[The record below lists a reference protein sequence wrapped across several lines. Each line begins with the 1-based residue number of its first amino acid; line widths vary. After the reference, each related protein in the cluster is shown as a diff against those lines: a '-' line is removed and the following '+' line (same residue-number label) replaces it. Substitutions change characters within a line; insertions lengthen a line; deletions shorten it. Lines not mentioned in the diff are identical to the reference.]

1 MKIIRK
7 IEKSNFPEGNKKW
20 LVMQYTETES
30 EKGSGGCGAGRIF
43 KGTKKECQEYL
54 NSLKGEKENV

>member
-20 LVMQYTETES
+20 IVMQYTES
-30 EKGSGGCGAGRIF
+30 ERGYGSGRIF

-54 NSLKGEKENV
+54 KSLKGEKENV